1 MKVEKVALITGA
13 SRGIGEAIAHAFA
26 NAGYALALC
35 CRNHMEDLEQLRDTL
50 LEQYDIP
57 VLIYRA
63 DVADSAAVNEM
74 VASVQAQWGQIDV
87 LVNNAG
93 ISMVGLL
100 QDMTDEEWN
109 RIVQTNLSSVFY
121 TSRAVIPS
129 MIGRK
134 CGQIIQISSVW
145 GKVGASCEVAYSATK
160 GGVNA
165 FTRALAKELAPSHIC
180 VNAIACGAIDTQMNG
195 HLSAEEKADLA
206 EEIPM
211 GFGTPEAVAEAVL
224 RLTEMPE
231 YLTGQVISLDGGW
244 I

>member
-13 SRGIGEAIAHAFA
+13 SRGIGEAIAHTFA

-35 CRNHMEDLEQLRDTL
+35 CRNHMEDLERLRDTL

-57 VLIYRA
+57 VLIYRV

-74 VASVQAQWGQIDV
+74 VASVHAQWGQIDV

>member
-35 CRNHMEDLEQLRDTL
+35 CRNHMEDLERLRDTL

-93 ISMVGLL
+93 ISLVGLL

>member
-74 VASVQAQWGQIDV
+74 VASVHAQWGQIDV

>member
-244 I
+244 V